1 MEENVAQEGE
11 ESVLKTVNLLRS
23 HTFNNREGS
32 RKRRRQEQAEVGRD
46 PCHIPVP
53 LSMSVP
59 SIAEPPWCRW
69 VQVGEQLVAME
80 AHLMASHRCV
90 LTFYSAGLFT
100 LCLIMVPYIV
110 TGPGHICEFRRALK
124 VLVLDHSLRLGY
136 VTGGLFFTMRF
147 LRDRALSEEDLDP
160 PPSPRSRLVLRTL
173 VVAAWRC
180 LRIALNVGAT
190 QDVIDIITVGCG

>member
-1 MEENVAQEGE
+1 MSLSLTT
-11 ESVLKTVNLLRS
+11 SVLN
-23 HTFNNREGS
+23 
-32 RKRRRQEQAEVGRD
+32 
-46 PCHIPVP
+46 
-53 LSMSVP
+53 
-59 SIAEPPWCRW
+59 
-69 VQVGEQLVAME
+69 
-80 AHLMASHRCV
+80 
-90 LTFYSAGLFT
+90 Y
-100 LCLIMVPYIV
+100 
-110 TGPGHICEFRRALK
+110 
-124 VLVLDHSLRLGY
+124 SLRLWY